1 MTGEDKVCGT
11 CIWHCM
17 QTRKINANPKV
28 SSDVVVEW
36 FCNNSR
42 SDYYTDFIMYD
53 DTCDEWSDRA

>member
-17 QTRKINANPKV
+17 QTRELCPNPKV
-28 SSDVVVEW
+28 SSAVAVEW

-42 SDYYTDFIMYD
+42 SDYYTDFTMYD

>member
-1 MTGEDKVCGT
+1 
-11 CIWHCM
+11 M

-42 SDYYTDFIMYD
+42 SDYYTDFTMYD